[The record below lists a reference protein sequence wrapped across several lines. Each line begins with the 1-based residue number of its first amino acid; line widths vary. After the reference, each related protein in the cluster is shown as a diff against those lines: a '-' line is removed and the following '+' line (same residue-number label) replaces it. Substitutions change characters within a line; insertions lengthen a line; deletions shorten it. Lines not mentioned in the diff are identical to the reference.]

1 MSGTSLLVAAFLI
14 TVVPVLIY
22 VWILW
27 KTDRYEKEP
36 SSLLGASLIGGALVA
51 PILTSLAETAL
62 GIPTSIFPAL
72 FQIYPIVQPNMAGA
86 IIEELAKGAVIL
98 SAYVLLRHEFDNTL
112 DGVVYGATV
121 GAGFA
126 LAESVVYLSDLA
138 GVAAQANFGVGFFGG
153 IFMSGLTH
161 CVFSA
166 IFGATLGYVRETT
179 PTGAAR
185 LWIPVAGLVAASLYH
200 LGYVAAGAAGLAG
213 LGGFAGFLL
222 GIGRRVADVAGL
234 IMLGFIVVWAWSR
247 ERGIL
252 RWALAD
258 EAAAEVITAGEI
270 SALAQGR
277 MTGERR
283 LREALAELAFAKW
296 RLSRG
301 LGSED
306 QVHRQRERV
315 KRIRSTEAEGRR

>member
-1 MSGTSLLVAAFLI
+1 MSGTSLLVKAVMI

-27 KTDRYEKEP
+27 KVDRYEKEP
-36 SSLLGASLIGGALVA
+36 ASLLGASLIGGALVA
-51 PILTSLAETAL
+51 PVLTSLIEAAL
-62 GIPTSIFPAL
+62 GIPTSVFPAL
-72 FQIYPIVQPNMAGA
+72 FQSYPIVPPNMSGA
-86 IIEELAKGAVIL
+86 IVEELAKGAVIWG
-98 SAYVLLRHEFDNTL
+98 AYIILRHEFDNTL

-126 LAESVVYLSDLA
+126 LAEAVVYLSDLA
-138 GVAAQANFGVGFFGG
+138 SVAGAANLGPGFFGG

-166 IFGATLGYVRETT
+166 IFGATLGYVRETA

-185 LWIPVAGLVAASLYH
+185 LWIPLAGLAAAALYH

-213 LGGFAGFLL
+213 IGGFAGFLL
-222 GIGRRVADVAGL
+222 GLGRRVADVAGL
-234 IMLGFIVVWAWSR
+234 IMLGLVVMWAWSR
-247 ERGIL
+247 ERGVL
-252 RWALAD
+252 QWALAD
-258 EAAAEVITAGEI
+258 EAASGVITAGEL

-277 MTGERR
+277 LTGERR

-301 LGSED
+301 FGTEE

-315 KRIRSTEAEGRR
+315 KQVRSAEAGGGR